1 MTVEILQDRFFKENW
16 INCSRVSKSTSYDKI
31 RENLKK
37 IDMLKI
43 IEPGTV
49 CFVIRRDQSHAILV
63 LKALFVKQDR
73 GVQDYCEKIVLII
86 YYDFTAKSITC
97 SQLNVSCP
105 RFSLYLKEGQQ

>member
-1 MTVEILQDRFFKENW
+1 MTVEILQDNFFSQNW

-49 CFVIRRDQSHAILV
+49 CFITRQDKSYAVLV

-73 GVQDYCEKIVLII
+73 GNQDYCEKIVLII
-86 YYDFTAKSITC
+86 YYDFRGKSITC

-105 RFSLYLKEGQQ
+105 RFSFIS